1 MACARETNVAVRT
14 AYESGLST
22 VAEFTQAAGELAL
35 ARSTRATAIAEYSTS
50 LAALAFATGLSKSS
64 ATEPPQQT
72 RQKKK

>member
-1 MACARETNVAVRT
+1 MATTTHDAVRT

-50 LAALAFATGLSKSS
+50 LAALAFATGLPKSS
-64 ATEPPQQT
+64 AKESPQQP